1 MKLLLT
7 FLTCADQKEAD
18 TIAAALLQK
27 RLIACAKMMPIS
39 STFMW
44 EGTVQSSHEILLMME
59 TEESKFSL
67 IEQEVKK
74 LHSYNQFVL
83 TATPTVHAS
92 AGVAEW
98 IADSIK

>member
-1 MKLLLT
+1 MNLLLT

-18 TIAAALLQK
+18 AIVTALLQK

-44 EGTVQSSHEILLMME
+44 EGTVQFSHEILLMME
-59 TEESKFSL
+59 TVESKFSL
-67 IEQEVKK
+67 IEQEVRT

-83 TATPTVHAS
+83 TAVHTTHAS
-92 AGVAEW
+92 TGVARW
-98 IADSIK
+98 IADSLE